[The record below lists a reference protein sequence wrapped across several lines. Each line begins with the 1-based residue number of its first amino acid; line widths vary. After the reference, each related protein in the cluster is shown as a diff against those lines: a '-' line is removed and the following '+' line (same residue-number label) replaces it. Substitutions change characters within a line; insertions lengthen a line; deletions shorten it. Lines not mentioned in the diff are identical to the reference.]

1 MLVALLCIVVGIGII
16 WAGGIFIVISFG
28 GFPNVLAKIFGA
40 IIGLAVILAGLFVEF
55 YFGWW
60 GVVKAII
67 DYAKA

>member
-16 WAGGIFIVISFG
+16 WLGGIAIVMSLATFT
-28 GFPNVLAKIFGA
+28 NVLAKIAGA
-40 IIGLAVILAGLFVEF
+40 IVGAALMLLGLFVEF

>member
-16 WAGGIFIVISFG
+16 WLGGIAIVISLGAFT
-28 GFPNVLAKIFGA
+28 NVLTKIAGA
-40 IIGLAVILAGLFVEF
+40 IIGAVIILLGLFVEF

-60 GVVKAII
+60 GVIKAII